1 VVARSSPEDDR
12 RVDDIGG
19 STSAAQLPG
28 FARTAIVEHLELD
41 LVGREQPV
49 GAINAPW
56 HASRQPRV
64 TDPAPWYRHR
74 QMIIVPAPAATGAPR
89 ARPNLVLAICC
100 TSLLMVSMDATIVNV
115 ALPAIRR
122 DLMASMS
129 GLQWVIDAY
138 TMVVASLL
146 MLAGSLADRFGRRRT
161 FQTGLAVFTAA
172 SVLCSAAPGLD
183 SLIVFR
189 MVQALGASMLNPVAM
204 SIITNTFIEP
214 RARARAI
221 GVWGAVVGISMALGP
236 LVGGGLTQ
244 VIGWRSIFWINLP
257 IGGAAIVLAQRFVPE
272 SKAPRVRRI
281 DPVGQLLVLA
291 GLASLIFAV
300 IEGPSHGWTS
310 PLIGGLFAISAGA
323 VIALVLYEPR
333 RAEPLLDLRFFRSV
347 PFASAT
353 VIAVSM
359 YSAFSGFLFLNA
371 LYLQEVR
378 GLSAFDTGMY
388 TLPLALAMSACAA
401 ISGRLVGSRGTRPSL
416 VIAGTA
422 TALSALCLTRLDEAM
437 PLAQLVVIYVILGVG
452 VGLGNPPITNTAVSG
467 MPRAQ
472 AGLAAAVASTSR
484 QVGAALGV
492 ALAGTIARPSSA
504 GRGAGT
510 GFSGATHAFWWL
522 VVGVG
527 LVMVALGILSS
538 GGWAR
543 ASAGRVAALLDDPAL
558 PIRGADRS

>member
-1 VVARSSPEDDR
+1 MITV
-12 RVDDIGG
+12 
-19 STSAAQLPG
+19 PG
-28 FARTAIVEHLELD
+28 
-41 LVGREQPV
+41 
-49 GAINAPW
+49 
-56 HASRQPRV
+56 
-64 TDPAPWYRHR
+64 PAT
-74 QMIIVPAPAATGAPR
+74 TGAPR
-89 ARPNLVLAICC
+89 VRPNLVLAICC
-100 TSLLMVSMDATIVNV
+100 MSLLMVSMDATIVNV

-122 DLMASMS
+122 DLAASTS

-146 MLAGSLADRFGRRRT
+146 MLAGSLADRVGRRRT
-161 FQTGLAVFTAA
+161 FQTGMVVFTVA
-172 SVLCSAAPGLD
+172 SALCSAAPGLT
-183 SLIVFR
+183 SLVAFR

-204 SIITNTFIEP
+204 SIITNTFLEP

-272 SKAPRVRRI
+272 SKAPRARRI
-281 DPVGQLLVLA
+281 DPVGQLLVFT
-291 GLASLIFAV
+291 GLVSLTYAV
-300 IEGPSHGWTS
+300 IEGPDHGWAS
-310 PLIGGLFAISAGA
+310 PLIGGLFAITAGS
-323 VIALVLYEPR
+323 VIALILYEPR
-333 RAEPLLDLRFFRSV
+333 QAEPLLDLRFFRSV

-378 GLSAFDTGMY
+378 GLAAFETGMY
-388 TLPLALAMSACAA
+388 TLPLALVMTACAP
-401 ISGRLVGSRGTRPSL
+401 ISGRLIGSYGTRPSL
-416 VIAGTA
+416 VIAGAA
-422 TALSALCLTRLDEAM
+422 TAVSALCLTRLDHAT
-437 PLAQLVVIYVILGVG
+437 PLAWLVVIYVIFGVG
-452 VGLGNPPITNTAVSG
+452 IGLGNPPITHTAVSG
-467 MPRAQ
+467 MPRTQ

-492 ALAGTIARPSSA
+492 ALGGTIARPSST

-510 GFSGATHAFWWL
+510 GFPEATHAFWWL

-527 LVMVALGILSS
+527 LVMAALGVLSS
-538 GGWAR
+538 SGWAR
-543 ASAGRVAALLDDPAL
+543 ASVRRVATLLDDVPAPDPSL
-558 PIRGADRS
+558 PHAAR